1 MRKNEYVSPCTE
13 VCAVQGTR
21 NLLLG
26 MSDGETQDV
35 GVHTGTGKD
44 ADEALV
50 KEGGWDDIWEEE
62 SLAFP

>member
-1 MRKNEYVSPCTE
+1 M
-13 VCAVQGTR
+13 QGTR